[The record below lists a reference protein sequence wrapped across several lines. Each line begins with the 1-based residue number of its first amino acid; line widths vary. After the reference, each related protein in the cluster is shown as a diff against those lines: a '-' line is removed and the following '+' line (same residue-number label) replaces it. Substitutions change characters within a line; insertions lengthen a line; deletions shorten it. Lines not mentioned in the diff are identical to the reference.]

1 MLLYLQIHCD
11 GWFELQFDHFISYRG
26 TLLNNECCERTR
38 DLSKPINK
46 QCTKPCR
53 ISLDICIDD
62 VSFTVPST
70 KLCNIVKYRT
80 GILGTDSFKLDVSKD
95 INITESVEK
104 IRQTLKYSTMSNN
117 RFKIQFLTARFS
129 NTETVSF
136 HMLQL
141 SVTRFRNFS
150 RNYLSILNPDLNADT
165 AFIYIHS

>member
-1 MLLYLQIHCD
+1 M
-11 GWFELQFDHFISYRG
+11 
-26 TLLNNECCERTR
+26 
-38 DLSKPINK
+38 
-46 QCTKPCR
+46 
-53 ISLDICIDD
+53 
-62 VSFTVPST
+62 
-70 KLCNIVKYRT
+70 KYRT

-117 RFKIQFLTARFS
+117 RFKIPFLTARFS

-150 RNYLSILNPDLNADT
+150 RNYSSILNPDLNADT